1 MPQAPQTGG
10 QAKKQTAGWG
20 DKGWQRG
27 ARQPLLSPFGIDG
40 DPKVLLQRIFLFC
53 LARILSN
60 KQKAMG

>member
-40 DPKVLLQRIFLFC
+40 DPKVLLQRIFLPW
-53 LARILSN
+53 LT
-60 KQKAMG
+60 